1 MKLVVVSY
9 SGGGIV
15 LVVAVGV
22 CVTSITGASSITGV
36 ITGTKAVI
44 EG

>member
-1 MKLVVVSY
+1 MAVSY

-15 LVVAVGV
+15 PAVIIGV
-22 CVTSITGASSITGV
+22 YVTSITGISSITGI
-36 ITGTKAVI
+36 ITGIKAVI